1 MLGPIV
7 NHPELMTEKLFT
19 KIGLFLWFSAL
30 GVTFTQLE
38 CCIHRLVFH
47 QYKLMLLKSML
58 LLKHFINTSNNSFS
72 FTAVKLN

>member
-7 NHPELMTEKLFT
+7 NHPELMTEKQFT
-19 KIGLFLWFSAL
+19 KIGLSLWFTAL

-47 QYKLMLLKSML
+47 RYKLVLLESML